1 MNIPENHNYRVRVE
15 LPKFDFFSD
24 VSLEVHS
31 NDVKRMREWLDE
43 LVDWQP
49 DMYSI
54 GFFSQG
60 AFANVWFKEKEHA
73 MLFKLGWA

>member
-1 MNIPENHNYRVRVE
+1 MTVPEDHNYRVRIE

-24 VSLEVHS
+24 VSMEQHTR
-31 NDVKRMREWLDE
+31 DVKRIYEWLDE

-49 DMYSI
+49 DMYSVSL
-54 GFFSQG
+54 FSQG
-60 AFANVWFKEKEHA
+60 TLANVWFKEKEHA

>member
-1 MNIPENHNYRVRVE
+1 M
-15 LPKFDFFSD
+15 PKFDFSSD
-24 VSLEVHS
+24 VSMEQHS
-31 NDVKRMREWLDE
+31 DDVKQMRDWLDE

-54 GFFSQG
+54 RFFSQG
-60 AFANVWFKEKEHA
+60 ALANVWFKEKEHA